1 VSLDTEPATPA
12 GLGSWRDLP
21 PAAKLELLARLAAKR
36 REKVLE
42 RWPTAGS
49 FAAYIDPTTKN
60 PPHLQLIDEKLRAV
74 LDGRCERLIVT
85 IAPQEG
91 KSERIS
97 HYGAEWMLIADPSL
111 RVAIASYEQETAR
124 RWGQKIRDD
133 LRAFRLPIQL
143 KDDSQ
148 AAGRWNL
155 QGHGGSVYTVGVGG
169 ALTGRPV
176 DVLLID
182 DPVKDRE
189 QADSETY
196 RQRVWDWWTDVAR
209 TRLAPGGRTIVVMT
223 RWHEDDFVGRL
234 LKSPGA
240 GEWDVLHI
248 PAQCEDPATDPLGRA
263 AGEYLPSARQ
273 WPEGRWEQV
282 KRDVGS
288 RTWNALYQGKPAPTE
303 GDVWLRQ
310 WWQWFDAPFWDVDGV
325 VHRVPAGYEVVQSW
339 DMAFKDTR
347 ASDYVVGQVW
357 AKRGNEAFL
366 LDQVRERLGF
376 PATVKAVQAM
386 SVKWPQTTAKYV
398 EDKANGTAVIAS
410 LRSSLSGLIAVEPAG
425 GKMARASAVAPLIE
439 AGQVW
444 LPRFLPGAHELVDE
458 AAAFPNGTHD
468 DAVDA
473 ASQALNKLFLQRRAR
488 ILV

>member
-1 VSLDTEPATPA
+1 VSAAT
-12 GLGSWRDLP
+12 WRDLP
-21 PAAKLELLARLAAKR
+21 PRQKLQLLKRLAAKR
-36 REKVLE
+36 RAAVLE
-42 RWPTAGS
+42 RWPAAGD
-49 FAAYIDPTTKN
+49 FATWIDPTTLN
-60 PPHLQLIDEKLRAV
+60 PPHLRLIDEKLRQV
-74 LDGRCERLIVT
+74 LDGTCERLIVT

-111 RVAIASYEQETAR
+111 RIAIASYEQETAR

-133 LRAFRLPIQL
+133 LRAFALPVQL

-155 QGHGGSVYTVGVGG
+155 EGHGGSVYCVGVGG

-176 DVLLID
+176 DVMLID
-182 DPVKDRE
+182 DPVKDRK

-196 RQRVWDWWTDVAR
+196 RKLVWDWWTDVAR
-209 TRLAPGGRTIVVMT
+209 TRIAPGGRVIVVMT

-234 LKSPGA
+234 LKSEGA

-248 PAQCEDPATDPLGRA
+248 PAQCEDPATDPLGREV
-263 AGEYLPSARQ
+263 GEYLPSARQ
-273 WPEGRWEQV
+273 WPPGRWEQV

-288 RTWNALYQGKPAPTE
+288 RTWNALYQGHPAPTE
-303 GDVWLRQ
+303 GDVWLRP
-310 WWQWFDAPFWDVDGV
+310 WWGWFDAPFWDDAGGV
-325 VHRVPAGYEVVQSW
+325 CRVPAGFEVVQSW
-339 DMAFKDTR
+339 DLAFKDTR
-347 ASDYVVGQVW
+347 ASDFVAGQVW
-357 AKRGNEAFL
+357 AKKGNSAYL
-366 LDQVRERLGF
+366 LDQVHERLDF
-376 PATVKAVQAM
+376 PGTLRAVRALTAR
-386 SVKWPQTTAKYV
+386 WPQTTAKYV
-398 EDKANGTAVIAS
+398 EDKANGPAVISA
-410 LRSSLSGLIAVEPAG
+410 LKAELSGLIPVNPEG

-458 AAAFPNGTHD
+458 AAAFPNGQHD
-468 DAVDA
+468 DMVDA
-473 ASQALNKLFLQRRAR
+473 ASQALTKLFLARRAR